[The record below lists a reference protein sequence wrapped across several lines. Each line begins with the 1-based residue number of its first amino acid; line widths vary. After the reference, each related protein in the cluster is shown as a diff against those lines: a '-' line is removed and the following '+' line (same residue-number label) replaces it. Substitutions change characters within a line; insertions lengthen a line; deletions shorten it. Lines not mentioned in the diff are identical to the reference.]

1 MTDFEIFAPVARA
14 ILRDAACRLLA
25 FDPEL
30 AAHLNELAADYAGPY
45 TEQETTNG

>member
-1 MTDFEIFAPVARA
+1 MPDLEILAPIAKA
-14 ILRDAACRLLA
+14 ILRDAARRVIA